1 MIFKEK
7 SQGLELDISKCGQK
21 QQDSLLS
28 GVAVVA
34 SVEWSWGQEGMRRTN
49 TVTLGPIHVKPRIV
63 LFFLPQFVNFCFP
76 VS

>member
-34 SVEWSWGQEGMRRTN
+34 SVEWSWGQEEMRRMN
-49 TVTLGPIHVKPRIV
+49 TVTLGPIHVILHNMTPNPG
-63 LFFLPQFVNFCFP
+63 LSFSFCHN
-76 VS
+76 S